1 MRMAIATLLV
11 ACLVSSAAWAQED
24 EEAENRSRSR
34 IQKINE
40 VERGFFIR
48 STFGFSMALGNMFNQ
63 DSSDSPLWP
72 PGPLL
77 GLELGH
83 DLGQVASLHMAFY
96 GQSVSGSHTPTG
108 RADVSNDASTL
119 LAMVGARFN
128 IATTKRMGWYLKAN
142 VGYMLAVPAIDT
154 MDDGL
159 VVHATTGVEYAT
171 NLRHFAV
178 GLEAGIG
185 FSMATSALSIIVT
198 PTLKYVF

>member
-1 MRMAIATLLV
+1 MRTAITALVFALV
-11 ACLVSSAAWAQED
+11 ASSTVVAQED
-24 EEAENRSRSR
+24 MDRSRSKV
-34 IQKINE
+34 QKFSE

-63 DSSDSPLWP
+63 DNSDSPAWP

-83 DLGQVASLHMAFY
+83 DLGQVASLHVAFY
-96 GQSVSGSHTPTG
+96 GQSVSGTLSPTG
-108 RADVSNDASTL
+108 RADVSNDASAL

-128 IATTKRMGWYLKAN
+128 VVTTKRMGWFLKAN
-142 VGYMLAVPAIDT
+142 IGYMLAIPAIDT

-159 VVHATTGVEYAT
+159 VIHGATGVEYAT
-171 NLRHFAV
+171 NLRHFSV
-178 GLEAGIG
+178 GLEAGAG